1 MEPFIV
7 SARKYRPLTFESV
20 VGQENIGTT
29 LKNAIQRKQ
38 LAHAYLFCGPRGVG
52 KTTCARIFA
61 KTINCQ
67 NLTPELEACGEC
79 ESCRS
84 FAEGRSYSIHELDAA
99 SNNSVDDIR
108 ILTDQVRVP
117 PQIGHYSVYII
128 DEVHML
134 SSSAFNAFLKTLEE
148 PPAHAI
154 FILATTEKHKI
165 LPTILSRC
173 QIYDF
178 SRISIPDMVRH
189 LATIAAKERVTV
201 EPEALNVI
209 AQKADGAMRDALS
222 IYDQA
227 VAFCGDNLTYANVIE
242 NLNVLDYE
250 YYFKLTDH
258 LIHHRYADA
267 LLLFDEVL
275 AKGFDA
281 QHFIAGLSM
290 HFRDLLVCKDPRT
303 LPLLE
308 VGDAAAKRYGA
319 QAVQVSHDFLYEA
332 LQLANACEM
341 GYKASGNPRLHV
353 ELALLRLSNIGHEKK
368 NDEVEITEK
377 AAPVVEHTP
386 PPAVRQG
393 LTLKP
398 PLSPPPMVHI
408 SQNTN
413 VPSLKEAL
421 AQTKPATKETEVR
434 KRNNPF
440 TQEQL
445 VDTWAALVLHV
456 ANKPRLVSA
465 LQKASPV
472 LKEEAVISFPMENE
486 MQKAWMENNE
496 TVLDFLRDTLQND
509 NIRLDVTVDAESVKV
524 AAPYTHDEKFRFLV
538 EQYPAVAQLKQN
550 MKLDIR

>member
-1 MEPFIV
+1 MEHFIV

-108 ILTDQVRVP
+108 VLTDQVRVP

-178 SRISIPDMVRH
+178 SRISIPDMVKH
-189 LATIAAKERVTV
+189 LADIAAKEGVKV
-201 EPEALNVI
+201 ESEALNVI

-281 QHFIAGLSM
+281 QHFIAGLSV

-303 LPLLE
+303 LSLLE
-308 VGDAAAKRYGA
+308 VGDTVAKRYEA
-319 QAVQVSHDFLYEA
+319 QAAQASHTFLYEA
-332 LQLANACEM
+332 LQLTNACEM
-341 GYKASGNPRLHV
+341 GYKSSGNPRLHV
-353 ELALLRLSNIGHEKK
+353 ELSLLRLSNIASEKK
-368 NDEVEITEK
+368 NDSAEITEK
-377 AAPVVEHTP
+377 PAAVAENTP
-386 PPAVRQG
+386 PPIHSIHIP
-393 LTLKP
+393 KP
-398 PLSPPPMVHI
+398 SPAPPP
-408 SQNTN
+408 
-413 VPSLKEAL
+413 VPQDTQTFSLKDAL
-421 AQTKPATKETEVR
+421 SKKMESVKKDEKRKAE

-445 VDTWAALVLHV
+445 ADAWAALVSHV
-456 ANKPRLVSA
+456 SDKPRLATA
-465 LQKASPV
+465 LQEFSPV
-472 LKEEAVISFPMENE
+472 LKAGNVISFPVWNVV
-486 MQKAWMENNE
+486 QKEWMEKNE
-496 TVLDFLRDTLQND
+496 VILDFLCDKLQND
-509 NIRLDVTVDAESVKV
+509 NIKLDITINVEVAKNVT
-524 AAPYTHDEKFRFLV
+524 PYTYDEKFRFLV
-538 EQYPAVAQLKQN
+538 EQYPAVAQLKQIMN
-550 MKLDIR
+550 LDIR

>member
-1 MEPFIV
+1 MEHFIV

-108 ILTDQVRVP
+108 VLTDQVRVP
-117 PQIGHYSVYII
+117 PQIGQYSVYII

-178 SRISIPDMVRH
+178 SRISIPNMVKH
-189 LATIAAKERVTV
+189 LADIAAKEGVKV

-227 VAFCGDNLTYANVIE
+227 VAFCGDNLTYASVIE

-303 LPLLE
+303 LSLLE
-308 VGDAAAKRYGA
+308 VGDTVAKRYEA
-319 QAVQVSHDFLYEA
+319 QAAQASHTFLYEA
-332 LQLANACEM
+332 LQLTNACEM
-341 GYKASGNPRLHV
+341 GYKSSGNPRLHV
-353 ELALLRLSNIGHEKK
+353 ELSLLRLSNIASEKK
-368 NDEVEITEK
+368 NDSAEITEK
-377 AAPVVEHTP
+377 AAVVVENAP
-386 PPAVRQG
+386 PPIHSIHIPEPSPA
-393 LTLKP
+393 P
-398 PLSPPPMVHI
+398 PVLRDT
-408 SQNTN
+408 QTF
-413 VPSLKEAL
+413 SLKDAL
-421 AQTKPATKETEVR
+421 AKKIESVKKDEKRKVE

-445 VDTWAALVLHV
+445 IDAWEALVSHV
-456 ANKPRLVSA
+456 NTKPRLATA
-465 LQKASPV
+465 LQEFSPV
-472 LKEEAVISFPMENE
+472 LKADNVISFPVWNVV
-486 MQKAWMENNE
+486 QKEWMEKNE
-496 TVLDFLRDTLQND
+496 IILDFLCDKLQND
-509 NIRLDVTVDAESVKV
+509 NIKLDITINVEAAKNV
-524 AAPYTHDEKFRFLV
+524 APYTYDEKFRFLV
-538 EQYPAVAQLKQN
+538 EQYPAVSQLKQIMN
-550 MKLDIR
+550 LDII

>member
-1 MEPFIV
+1 MEHFIV

-20 VGQENIGTT
+20 IGQGNIGVT
-29 LKNAIQRKQ
+29 LKNAIQRKH

-67 NLTPELEACGEC
+67 NLTPETEACGEC

-99 SNNSVDDIR
+99 SNNSVEDIR
-108 ILTDQVRVP
+108 TLTEQVRVP
-117 PQIGHYSVYII
+117 PQIGQYSVYII

-178 SRISIPDMVRH
+178 NRIAIPDMVRH
-189 LATIAAKERVTV
+189 LSDIAAKEGIQA
-201 EPEALNVI
+201 EHEALNVI

-227 VAFCGDNLTYANVIE
+227 VAFCGNNLTYANIIE

-258 LIHHRYADA
+258 FVNHRYADA
-267 LLLFDEVL
+267 LLLLDEVL

-281 QHFIAGLSM
+281 QHFIAGLSR

-303 LPLLE
+303 LSLLE
-308 VGDAAAKRYGA
+308 VGDAVVKRYEA
-319 QAVQVSHDFLYEA
+319 QAAQVPYTFLYEA
-332 LQLANACEM
+332 LQLTNACEM
-341 GYKASGNPRLHV
+341 GYKSSGNPRLHV
-353 ELALLRLSNIGHEKK
+353 ELALLRLSNIDSEKK
-368 NDEVEITEK
+368 NDSNEITEK
-377 AAPVVEHTP
+377 ETAAVEATP
-386 PPAVRQG
+386 PPVKHSIQVPKSSSTYVPQEVQSFSMKN
-393 LTLKP
+393 TL
-398 PLSPPPMVHI
+398 S
-408 SQNTN
+408 T
-413 VPSLKEAL
+413 
-421 AQTKPATKETEVR
+421 ETELV
-434 KRNNPF
+434 KKEEEQKAEKKNNPF

-445 VDTWAALVLHV
+445 ADAWTALVAHV
-456 ANKPRLVSA
+456 AGKPRLASM
-465 LQKASPV
+465 LQNASPV
-472 LKEEAVISFPMENE
+472 LKADNVVSFLAWNKS
-486 MQKAWMENNE
+486 QKEWIEKNADI
-496 TVLDFLRDTLQND
+496 LDFLCNKLQND
-509 NIRLDVTVDAESVKV
+509 SLSFDISINVEKEKTP
-524 AAPYTHDEKFRFLV
+524 APYTHDEKFRFLE
-538 EQYPAVAQLKQN
+538 EQYPAVAQLKRIMN
-550 MKLDIR
+550 LDVR

>member
-1 MEPFIV
+1 
-7 SARKYRPLTFESV
+7 

-108 ILTDQVRVP
+108 VLTDQVRVP

-128 DEVHML
+128 DEAHML

-178 SRISIPDMVRH
+178 NRISIPNMVKH
-189 LATIAAKERVTV
+189 LADIAAKEGVNV

-250 YYFKLTDH
+250 YYFKLTGH
-258 LIHHRYADA
+258 FIHHRYADA

-303 LPLLE
+303 LSLLE
-308 VGDAAAKRYGA
+308 VGDTVAKRYEA
-319 QAVQVSHDFLYEA
+319 QAAQAAHTFLYEA
-332 LQLANACEM
+332 LQVTNACEM
-341 GYKASGNPRLHV
+341 GYKSSGNPRLHV
-353 ELALLRLSNIGHEKK
+353 ELSLLRLSNIASEKK
-368 NDEVEITEK
+368 NDSTKITGK
-377 AAPVVEHTP
+377 AAVVVENMP
-386 PPAVRQG
+386 PPA
-393 LTLKP
+393 THP
-398 PLSPPPMVHI
+398 APSPAPSPV
-408 SQNTN
+408 SSTVSTAT
-413 VPSLKEAL
+413 VPVQPKTMAFSIK
-421 AQTKPATKETEVR
+421 ATKAEKLELIENEKR
-434 KRNNPF
+434 ELEKRNNPF

-445 VDTWAALVLHV
+445 IDAWTELIARVTDQSHLTTTL
-456 ANKPRLVSA
+456 
-465 LQKASPV
+465 KASSPV
-472 LKEEAVISFPMENE
+472 LQAGNMVAFPVGNE
-486 MQKAWMENNE
+486 LQKDWMKSE
-496 TVLDFLRDTLQND
+496 TILDFLCNKLQND
-509 NIRLDVTVDAESVKV
+509 NIKLDVTVNTQTAGNAKK
-524 AAPYTHDEKFRFLV
+524 PYTHDEKFKFLI
-538 EQYPAVAQLKQN
+538 EQYPAVAQLKQIMN
-550 MKLDIR
+550 LDIR